1 MVRQSVSII
10 RLNNLHKSYVTG
22 ELSLPVLKGVNL
34 YIQEGEF
41 VSIMGSSGSGKTT
54 LLNIIGCLDVFD
66 KGEYSLHGS
75 NIHKASAD
83 DLAKVRLNN
92 IGFVFQQFNLI
103 PRFTAARN
111 TELPLIYKGTSHKS
125 RQEKVQAALERVGLS
140 DRAQHTP
147 TQLSGGQQQ
156 RIAIARALVN
166 QPDILVADEPT
177 GSLDTQTGVE
187 IMQLFQ
193 SLNKEGMTII
203 MVTHEEEIAAY
214 SKRIVRLR
222 DGLVVSDEG
231 VV

>member
-1 MVRQSVSII
+1 MKGI
-10 RLNNLHKSYVTG
+10 NL
-22 ELSLPVLKGVNL
+22 E
-34 YIQEGEF
+34 IQVGEF

-66 KGEYSLHGS
+66 KGEYQLHGHH
-75 NIHKASAD
+75 IHNASAD
-83 DLAKVRLNN
+83 ELAKVRLHN

-103 PRFTAARN
+103 PRFSASRN
-111 TELPLIYKGTSHKS
+111 IELPLVYKGVS
-125 RQEKVQAALERVGLS
+125 RTERLKKVQIALERVGLS
-140 DRAQHTP
+140 DRSHHTP

-177 GSLDTQTGVE
+177 GSLDTQTGIE

-193 SLNKEGMTII
+193 SLNKEGMAIV
-203 MVTHEEEIAAY
+203 MVTHEEDIAEY

-222 DGLVVSDEG
+222 DGFVISDE
-231 VV
+231 VVK

>member
-1 MVRQSVSII
+1 MVRQLVSII
-10 RLNNLHKSYVTG
+10 KLNNLHKSYVTG
-22 ELSLPVLKGVNL
+22 ELNLPVLKGINL
-34 YIQEGEF
+34 QINAGEF

-54 LLNIIGCLDVFD
+54 LLNIMGCLDVFD
-66 KGEYSLHGS
+66 TGEYSLHGN

-103 PRFTAARN
+103 PRFTAMRN
-111 TELPLIYKGTSHKS
+111 IELPLIYKGTGHKL
-125 RQEKVQAALERVGLS
+125 RQEKVQTALERVDLS
-140 DRAQHTP
+140 DRSHHTP

-177 GSLDTQTGVE
+177 GSLDTQTGIE

-193 SLNKEGMTII
+193 SLNNEGITII
-203 MVTHEEEIAAY
+203 MVTHEEDIAAY

-222 DGLVVSDEG
+222 DGLVMSDEE
-231 VV
+231 VI